1 MIVSFLPYERD
12 RGNHNERETKR
23 MWGGWGMRNGGFGG
37 CGLGEGMWSR
47 EPYLPLGGW
56 RGARKEQE
64 NKAEMEL
71 RAKSRLVIVGRK

>member
-1 MIVSFLPYERD
+1 
-12 RGNHNERETKR
+12 
-23 MWGGWGMRNGGFGG
+23 MRNGGFGG